1 MLLNGYVIE
10 GLATFTTMTTTTTN
24 WQKWAGIAAC
34 LLIIAACFMHWTYYP
49 DIQKHFTGFDTKV
62 PFRGQ
67 VRNYYGRP
75 GMLLVPFATICL
87 VLHLAPRMWAKWM
100 NLVFA
105 ALCAAYAIS
114 RFFMFTNGYS
124 NVLPEKEAGLWL
136 MVAGA
141 TVNLGMAI
149 GAKV

>member
-1 MLLNGYVIE
+1 M
-10 GLATFTTMTTTTTN
+10 TTTTN
-24 WQKWAGIAAC
+24 WQKWAGVIAC
-34 LLIIAACFMHWTYYP
+34 LLLIAACFMHWAYYP
-49 DIQKHFTGFDTKV
+49 DIQRHFTGFNTWTFIPQKNIW
-62 PFRGQ
+62 GH
-67 VRNYYGRP
+67 YYGRP
-75 GMLLVPFATICL
+75 GVFLIPFACICLILHLVPK
-87 VLHLAPRMWAKWM
+87 MWAKWM

-105 ALCAAYAIS
+105 ALCAAYALS

-124 NVLPEKEAGLWL
+124 NVQPEKEIGLWL